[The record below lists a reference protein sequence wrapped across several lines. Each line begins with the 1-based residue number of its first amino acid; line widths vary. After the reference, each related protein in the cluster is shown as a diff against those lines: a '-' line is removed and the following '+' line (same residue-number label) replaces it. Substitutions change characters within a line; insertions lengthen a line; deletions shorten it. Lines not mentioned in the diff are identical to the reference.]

1 MCAIS
6 DFEYAYQL
14 SHQKEAVSN
23 AKFETASLGLTRG
36 IGRFDEEASFSA
48 PKVSPLLGHTRGK
61 TVINSFLALSCRFA
75 TYLYTSRGRKRR

>member
-6 DFEYAYQL
+6 GFEYAYQL

-36 IGRFDEEASFSA
+36 IGRFEVA
-48 PKVSPLLGHTRGK
+48 
-61 TVINSFLALSCRFA
+61 
-75 TYLYTSRGRKRR
+75 KRPNGSEWR